1 MYDIRYITVLLFAYL
16 RCSFS
21 ILNWHEIKKMVL
33 SLQSIPYVQSNHKFV
48 IFVVS
53 KLLFPLF
60 KTLDTTWEIDV
71 ANISANHVV
80 LKVFHHSPWSHTV
93 CEEGHRLSTHLRHD
107 IAHSLWLLFADAK
120 TPRHRGC
127 ISPFLRTGWQ
137 TSSLLALSSWE
148 GTKSW
153 ILHPHKEKS
162 RKKTPLQN
170 QIFRNS
176 NLQTVLEITLSQ
188 IQHFFAARKW
198 KVVYLLAA
206 SNQ

>member
-1 MYDIRYITVLLFAYL
+1 MFIF
-16 RCSFS
+16 
-21 ILNWHEIKKMVL
+21 NIKLTWDQKMVL

-162 RKKTPLQN
+162 RKKHRFKIKSSET
-170 QIFRNS
+170 QIFKRCWKLHCHRS
-176 NLQTVLEITLSQ
+176 NISLLQENE
-188 IQHFFAARKW
+188 KW
-198 KVVYLLAA
+198 FIY
-206 SNQ
+206 

>member
-1 MYDIRYITVLLFAYL
+1 MFIF
-16 RCSFS
+16 
-21 ILNWHEIKKMVL
+21 NIKLTWDQKMVL

-71 ANISANHVV
+71 ANISANHVA